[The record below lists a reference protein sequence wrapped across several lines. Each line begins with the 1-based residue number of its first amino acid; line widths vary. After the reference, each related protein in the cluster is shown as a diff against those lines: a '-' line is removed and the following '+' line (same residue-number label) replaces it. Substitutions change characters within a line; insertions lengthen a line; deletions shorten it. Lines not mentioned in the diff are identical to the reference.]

1 MIFSGAFGY
10 LFLLSKTTVKTE
22 KNDNR
27 HKTDFLSIISPELQ
41 SIETSL
47 KIMLS
52 AISVNYDCWY
62 QQKERKS
69 SKNIVCNK
77 FVAFVQIAWNV
88 AGRSTGYVISA
99 LSINIDLP
107 HNDNFW

>member
-1 MIFSGAFGY
+1 MIFSGTFGY

-52 AISVNYDCWY
+52 AISVNYDC
-62 QQKERKS
+62 
-69 SKNIVCNK
+69 
-77 FVAFVQIAWNV
+77 
-88 AGRSTGYVISA
+88 
-99 LSINIDLP
+99 
-107 HNDNFW
+107 